1 MAARSINL
9 MIGRY
14 CVFLVIA
21 ALYASVWI
29 GTVSIGAQAS
39 RLQTEPTA
47 TGTVAFQSA
56 SKEYLWYEAENMR
69 GITETARHEPQL
81 NPSYLEIPAAKAP
94 GWSISGPGVSA
105 EWSQGGESEWNSVA
119 ASADETRGG
128 LWQNVEVPRAG
139 EYKLWVRYADWAG
152 KSENFLVRVM
162 QQDHEVF
169 RREFGSGDVIDP
181 HDETSSYWG
190 WSFAWDSA
198 PATLAKGPARILIE
212 IEKSAE
218 ARRQVD
224 CFLITNDLAYVPNG
238 RSKPDFA
245 AMRYLREFS
254 STRSALS
261 PMIEAPALR

>member
-1 MAARSINL
+1 MRFI
-9 MIGRY
+9 
-14 CVFLVIA
+14 FF
-21 ALYASVWI
+21 ALLTLLLSAPV
-29 GTVSIGAQAS
+29 VSLGQ
-39 RLQTEPTA
+39 
-47 TGTVAFQSA
+47 VSA
-56 SKEYLWYEAENMR
+56 GDSAHEYLWYEAENMR
-69 GITETARHEPQL
+69 GLTETSQHEPQL
-81 NPSYLEIPAAKAP
+81 NPSYLDLPAARAP

-119 ASADETRGG
+119 ASANETRAT

-139 EYKLWVRYADWAG
+139 EYKLWLRYADWAG

-169 RREFGSGDVIDP
+169 RREFGAADIIDP

-198 PATLAKGPARILIE
+198 PATPAKGPARILIE
-212 IEKSAE
+212 IEKPAE

-224 CFLITNDLAYVPNG
+224 CRPITNDLAYVPNG

-254 STRSALS
+254 STRSALL
-261 PMIEAPALR
+261 PLIEAPSRRDVPAAWQRPKVAGRDFLMPWNITR